1 MQLIDLAILDGDHEV
16 RSIVFKDGI
25 NIITNLEQTGNQIG
39 KSTSL
44 RALAFCLGGGHIPLW
59 QDPDNKKINIK
70 VKEYLTKGDVKFVL
84 RLKIAGVTHTITR
97 VLSTKL
103 TKSGETIKVVSAI
116 DDAVYKA
123 NAAFVRDL
131 PRLFGYNRDQ
141 PTFGSIRSKFFRI
154 SRPTSNN
161 SIRYLS
167 VYTSDN
173 DYALIYAFLFDF
185 DCLESIR
192 QINLIEQES
201 IVELE
206 RINTLLG
213 ASRLEVY
220 QSDLQE
226 IDLKLATLEVQEDEY
241 DLLES
246 QNHAI
251 ADLRN
256 SRHAVAVVSSRIASL
271 ETKLYYNQK
280 TIERY
285 RNNLAEVDAGEIAAL
300 YSEAKS
306 LVPNLSKTLEE
317 TIDFHNSIM
326 SRKAEYVEELTEET
340 VSELGDLK
348 ESLEGLLSEEKRKVK
363 DLSRDSQFSGFIL
376 IEKQM
381 QELREAR
388 GRISYV
394 LNEVEASHKRI
405 ADLQEAAEVARSSIE
420 VKYSDLNAK
429 LDVFNEV
436 YSAITRKLFV
446 KHDNQLEVAIGDDGK
461 PVFSITNEELNTGD
475 GVPRAAA
482 MAFDMAYV
490 EYVKKQKTR
499 LPAFTAQDYLESV
512 DESKLAKLFDFANEN
527 NIQTIAAI
535 LSDKLDGFGE
545 KFLEDNV
552 VLYLRSDEKFFKV

>member
-1 MQLIDLAILDGDHEV
+1 MQLIDLAILDGDREV
-16 RSIVFKDGI
+16 RSVVFKGGI

-44 RALAFCLGGGHIPLW
+44 RALAFCLGGGHITLW
-59 QDPDNKKINIK
+59 QDPDNKKINTK

-97 VLSTKL
+97 VLSTKP
-103 TKSGETIKVVSAI
+103 TKSGETIKVVSTI

-123 NAAFVRDL
+123 NAAFARDL
-131 PRLFGYNRDQ
+131 PRLFGYNREQ

-192 QINLIEQES
+192 QINFIEHES
-201 IVELE
+201 FVEWE

-213 ASRLEVY
+213 ASRLEAY
-220 QSDLQE
+220 QSDLQQ

-256 SRHAVAVVSSRIASL
+256 SRHAVAVVSSRIAAL

-326 SRKAEYVEELTEET
+326 SRKAEYVEELSEET
-340 VSELGDLK
+340 VSELGELK

-394 LNEVEASHKRI
+394 LTEVEASHKRI
-405 ADLQEAAEVARSSIE
+405 ADLQEAAEVARRSIE

-446 KHDNQLEVAIGDDGK
+446 KHDNELEVAIGDDGK

>member
-1 MQLIDLAILDGDHEV
+1 MQLIKLAIFDGDREI
-16 RSIVFKDGI
+16 RSMVFKSGI

-44 RALAFCLGGGHIPLW
+44 RALAFCLGGSHIPLW
-59 QDPDNKKINIK
+59 QDPDNKQINTK
-70 VKEYLTKGDVKFVL
+70 VKDYLTKGDVKFVL
-84 RLKIAGVTHTITR
+84 RLKIAGVTHIITR
-97 VLSTKL
+97 VLSTKP
-103 TKSGETIKVVSAI
+103 TKSGETIKVVSTI
-116 DDAVYKA
+116 DDAVYKG
-123 NAAFVRDL
+123 NASFARDL

-167 VYTSDN
+167 VYTSDS

-185 DCLESIR
+185 DCIDSIR
-192 QINLIEQES
+192 QINLIEQETL
-201 IVELE
+201 VERE

-213 ASRLEVY
+213 VSKLEVY
-220 QSDLQE
+220 QADLQE
-226 IDLKLATLEVQEDEY
+226 INLKLATLEAQENEY

-251 ADLRN
+251 SDLRK
-256 SRHAVAVVSSRIASL
+256 SRQAVAVVSSRIVGL

-306 LVPNLSKTLEE
+306 LVPDLSKTLEE

-326 SRKAEYVEELTEET
+326 SRKAEYVEELSEET

-348 ESLEGLLSEEKRKVK
+348 ESLELLLVEEKRKVK
-363 DLSRDSQFSGFIL
+363 NLSRDSQFSGFIL

-394 LNEVEASHKRI
+394 LTEVEASHKRI
-405 ADLQEAAEVARSSIE
+405 SDLQEAANVARRSIE
-420 VKYSDLNAK
+420 VQYSDLSAK
-429 LDVFNEV
+429 LDVFNKV
-436 YSAITRKLFV
+436 YSVITKKLFV
-446 KHDNQLEVAIGDDGK
+446 THENELEVTVGEDGK
-461 PVFSITNEELNTGD
+461 PIFSITNEELNTGD

-490 EYVKKQKTR
+490 DYVKKQRTR

-527 NIQTIAAI
+527 NIQTVAAI

-552 VLYLRSDEKFFKV
+552 ILYLRSNEKFFKV

>member
-1 MQLIDLAILDGDHEV
+1 MQLIDLAILDGDREV
-16 RSIVFKDGI
+16 RSVVFKGGI

-44 RALAFCLGGGHIPLW
+44 RALAFCLGGGHITLW
-59 QDPDNKKINIK
+59 QDPDNKKINTK

-97 VLSTKL
+97 VLSTKP
-103 TKSGETIKVVSAI
+103 TKSGETIKVVSTI

-123 NAAFVRDL
+123 NAAFARDL
-131 PRLFGYNRDQ
+131 PRLFGYNREQ

-192 QINLIEQES
+192 QINFIEHES
-201 IVELE
+201 FVERE

-213 ASRLEVY
+213 TSRLEAY
-220 QSDLQE
+220 QSDLQQ

-256 SRHAVAVVSSRIASL
+256 SRHAVAVVSSRIAAL

-326 SRKAEYVEELTEET
+326 SRKAEYVEELSEET

-394 LNEVEASHKRI
+394 LTEVEASHKRI
-405 ADLQEAAEVARSSIE
+405 ADLQEAAEVARRSIE

-446 KHDNQLEVAIGDDGK
+446 KHDNELEVAIGDDGK